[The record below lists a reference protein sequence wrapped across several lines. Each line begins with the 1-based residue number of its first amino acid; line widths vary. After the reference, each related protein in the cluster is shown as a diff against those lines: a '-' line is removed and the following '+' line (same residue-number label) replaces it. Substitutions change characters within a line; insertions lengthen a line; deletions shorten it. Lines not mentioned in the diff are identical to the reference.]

1 MTIEND
7 RAVATSLVALLLLSW
22 LGFVVHASPRF
33 PGSLAGSMLGIAAAS
48 LIVGPTIVYAVV
60 KRSNRL
66 RRLLP
71 PSVPMKRLLSWH
83 IFAALAGALLGI
95 VHTAHKFDSVVGIAV
110 ATALLVAT
118 ATGYVARHFLGF
130 VSGELREKQR
140 WLAEARDP
148 ESIVDL
154 QYAVA
159 FHETLSGRAA
169 RWGTAHRVT
178 GWLFLAVLGVHVFAA
193 VYFGLRWL

>member
-1 MTIEND
+1 MTAEND
-7 RAVATSLVALLLLSW
+7 RGVATSLVLLLLVSW
-22 LGFVVHASPRF
+22 LGFAVHASPRF
-33 PGSLAGSMLGIAAAS
+33 PGSLAGSVFGIVAAS
-48 LIVGPTIVYAVV
+48 LIVVPTIAYAVV

-83 IFAALAGALLGI
+83 ILAALAGSLLGI
-95 VHTAHKFDSVVGIAV
+95 VHTAHKFDSSIGIAL

-118 ATGYVARHFLGF
+118 GTGYVARHFLGF
-130 VSGELREKQR
+130 VGTELREKQR
-140 WLAEARDP
+140 WLEEARSA

-154 QYAVA
+154 EYAVA

-169 RWGTAHRVT
+169 RWAAAHRVT
-178 GWLFLAVLGVHVFAA
+178 GWLFLAILAVHVFAA